1 MATAARG
8 LVLLSASAGLACLTW
23 LGAQEWPALVPL
35 SSVAFLAT
43 FILSR
48 YYPAF
53 GWAPF
58 LAAAYVYPVLFLA
71 ARGAFV
77 PAYHAIWL
85 AALMGA
91 ILAGPRPLRWHLP
104 EAWRLPLV
112 FWALVIALAWPVLA
126 WREMSFDWATLFD
139 FSLANSGLGGPPPV
153 VIASMLTVTL
163 TELMGILWFD
173 AMFARFAATDAGA
186 FRRVVIAPLAAGL
199 LMGAALAIY
208 QWTVDIA
215 FLSDHQW
222 PYYGRA
228 AGGLL
233 DGNAFGAVLGMWSAA
248 ALSFALTSAPVLF
261 AGGIAAALALWAG
274 VWATGS
280 RMALLAAL
288 VGVTLIAWTGLRG
301 RRSGSNRRRVIAAL
315 GAIVVAAALLM
326 ALGRV
331 GAHARMGMDPISRVT
346 ASLPAPNR
354 EALAKFVEF
363 EFWNRFGPFGTASM
377 QMLKDSPVVGV
388 GTGTFEVLFPDYAY
402 ALTDGATRGHF
413 DNAQSWY
420 RHRLAELGFLGS
432 LGWIAW
438 LAAFGAFV
446 WTAAPAREGL
456 SESTGVKAGL
466 VALAV
471 ISLVS
476 MPTRDPFVALTFWIF
491 AFWLVKTT
499 HEPAASG
506 RLVAFSRTR
515 SAWALLWVLAL
526 AFAGGTAWVAH
537 AQLQPPYRA
546 IMADWNYVKG
556 VSRPIRTPDG
566 IRRYAGEQGVA
577 VFAARPGFLRLI
589 FQVPHEDAS
598 TNPVRVRIFDRNSLQ
613 ANLLISDGEAHTLYV
628 RVPEGQDRMMIR
640 TSVNRIAPASND
652 QAARGLILHN
662 WTFVRKPPDDAMIG
676 GVPTVSPPP
685 RNP

>member
-1 MATAARG
+1 MPAAARA
-8 LVLLSASAGLACLTW
+8 LVLLSASAGLAFLTW

-35 SSVAFLAT
+35 TSGAFLAT
-43 FILSR
+43 FLLSR

-53 GWAPF
+53 GWTPF
-58 LAAAYVYPVLFLA
+58 LVAAYIYPVVFLA

-91 ILAGPRPLRWHLP
+91 ILAGPHPFRWHLP
-104 EAWRLPLV
+104 QAWRLPLV
-112 FWALVIALAWPVLA
+112 FWALVVALAWPILA
-126 WREMSFDWATLFD
+126 LREMSFDWGTLFD

-173 AMFARFAATDAGA
+173 AMFARFSTSDSAGY
-186 FRRVVIAPLAAGL
+186 RRAVIAPLAAGL
-199 LMGAALAIY
+199 LLGAGLAIY
-208 QWTVDIA
+208 QWTVDIE

-248 ALSFALTSAPVLF
+248 ALSFALTSAPARF
-261 AGGIAAALALWAG
+261 AGGIAATLIVWTG

-288 VGVTLIAWTGLRG
+288 VGVSLIAWSGLRG
-301 RRSGSNRRRVIAAL
+301 RRAGSNRKRL
-315 GAIVVAAALLM
+315 AAAMAVIVLAAGALI
-326 ALGRV
+326 ALGRF
-331 GAHARMGMDPISRVT
+331 GAHARHGMDPISRVT
-346 ASLPAPNR
+346 ASLPEPNR
-354 EALAKFVEF
+354 EAFAKFVEF
-363 EFWNRFGPFGTASM
+363 ELWNRFGPFGTASV
-377 QMLKDSPVVGV
+377 QMVKDSPVVGV

-432 LGWIAW
+432 LGWIGW
-438 LAAFGAFV
+438 LVLFGAFV
-446 WTAAPAREGL
+446 WKAAPARDGLTEG
-456 SESTGVKAGL
+456 TGVKAGL

-476 MPTRDPFVALTFWIF
+476 MPTRNPFVALTFWVF
-491 AFWLVKTT
+491 AFWLVNATN
-499 HEPAASG
+499 EPADTGKLA
-506 RLVAFSRTR
+506 AFSRTR
-515 SAWALLWVLAL
+515 AAWALMWVLAL
-526 AFAGGTAWVAH
+526 AFAGGTAWVAR

-556 VSRPIRTPDG
+556 VSRPIRTPEG
-566 IRRYAGEQGVA
+566 IRRYAGEHGVA
-577 VFAARPGFLRLI
+577 VFAARPGFLRLV

-598 TNPVRVRIFDRNSLQ
+598 ANPVRVRIFERNSLQ
-613 ANLLISDGEAHTLYV
+613 ANLLIGDGDEHTIYV
-628 RVPEGQDRMMIR
+628 RVPEGQDRMMIQTR
-640 TSVNRIAPASND
+640 VSRAVPASND
-652 QAARGLILHN
+652 LPARGLILHN
-662 WTFVRKPPDDAMIG
+662 WTFVQQPPDGAMIG
-676 GVPTVSPPP
+676 GEVSVK
-685 RNP
+685 R